1 MVLLVREGGA
11 GEEIR
16 LEGGARKRGM
26 LRKAPY
32 PKPEAVL
39 VQVAP
44 PI

>member
-16 LEGGARKRGM
+16 LEGGGRKRGT

-39 VQVAP
+39 VPGRP